1 MLERQVVQRG
11 RENIKDTERERE
23 MEVQRVAFVMYAKFI
38 NATATLTHLAALAAL
53 MLPVP
58 ASVMCAQNL
67 QATATTA
74 TKLTTAT
81 TTTTTAANHSDRATI
96 RESIERQRTS
106 DEAGD
111 KKNQLVSDM

>member
-1 MLERQVVQRG
+1 
-11 RENIKDTERERE
+11 
-23 MEVQRVAFVMYAKFI
+23 MYVKFI

-53 MLPVP
+53 MLPVS

-74 TKLTTAT
+74 SKLTTTTTAIATAT
-81 TTTTTAANHSDRATI
+81 TTATTAANHSDRATI
-96 RESIERQRTS
+96 RASIERQRTS